1 MGKVFECIT
10 EELQAFIEAQPLFFV
25 ATAPLSP
32 AGHVNL
38 SPKGLDCF
46 RVLSRSRI
54 AYLDLTGS
62 GNETAAHLQENA
74 RITFMFCA
82 FEGPPRILRLYG
94 TGGLVLPGQT
104 QWAELAALFPEYPGV
119 RQIVV
124 ADVERVQTSC
134 GFAVPLMEYVGQRDT
149 LLRWAE
155 ARGDDLPRYRQEKNA
170 LSIDGLPTPHAGS
183 RLAGARQAKH
193 RHPRTT

>member
-1 MGKVFECIT
+1 MGKVVECIT

-94 TGGLVLPGQT
+94 IGGLVLPGQT

-155 ARGDDLPRYRQEKNA
+155 ARGDDLRRYRQEKNA
-170 LSIDGLPTPHAGS
+170 RSMDGLPTPHAG
-183 RLAGARQAKH
+183 APAWQGH
-193 RHPRTT
+193 